1 MMRFTGKVALVT
13 GAARGIGRAT
23 AEGFAAE
30 GATVYATDIDEAELA
45 EVAAPNI
52 HVRRQDVTD
61 EAGWTTLVDAIVA
74 EHGHLDIL
82 VNNAGMA
89 ALFAVED
96 TTLALWRRMIAVNL
110 ESVFLGTRAGIA
122 AMKVRGGTI
131 VNVASIA
138 GNVAE
143 PMLPAYNASKGGVK
157 LFTKSVAVDCARRG
171 IPVRINSIHP
181 GYSATALVANA
192 VAALGEERGQE
203 FMAATMAQIPLGR
216 TATVEEIARPILFLC
231 SDDASYM
238 VGSELVVD
246 GGYIA
251 A

>member
-1 MMRFTGKVALVT
+1 MMRFIGKVVFVT

-30 GATVYATDIDEAELA
+30 GAIVFATDIDQVALA
-45 EVAAPNI
+45 EVADTNI
-52 HVRRQDVTD
+52 HIRRQDVTD
-61 EAGWTTLVDAIVA
+61 EVGWAALIA
-74 EHGHLDIL
+74 EITALHGGLDIL

-89 ALFAVED
+89 VLAAIED
-96 TTLALWRRMIAVNL
+96 TSLEVWRRTLAVNL
-110 ESVFLGTRAGIA
+110 ESVFLGTRAGVA
-122 AMKVRGGTI
+122 AMKVRGGVI

-171 IPVRINSIHP
+171 IPVRINSVHP
-181 GYSATALVANA
+181 GYTETALVGDA
-192 VAALGEERGQE
+192 VAKLGDRGPG
-203 FMAATMAQIPLGR
+203 FIAATAAQIPLGR
-216 TATVEEIARPILFLC
+216 LATPQEIARPILFLC
-231 SDDASYM
+231 SDDAAYM